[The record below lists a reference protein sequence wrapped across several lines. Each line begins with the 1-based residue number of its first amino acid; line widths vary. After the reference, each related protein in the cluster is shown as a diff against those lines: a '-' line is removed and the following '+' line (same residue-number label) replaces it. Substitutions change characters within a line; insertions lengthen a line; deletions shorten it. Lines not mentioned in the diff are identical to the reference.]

1 MPCQPT
7 VLTLSDAAA
16 TLAVGQQLG
25 RTLAAGTVL
34 LLRGDLGSGKTTLVK
49 GLGLG
54 LGISE
59 PVDSPTFTLI
69 NEYLD
74 GRIPLYHIDLYR
86 IDPAEVDGL
95 LLDIYWEGQEVDPG
109 ITAIEWAE
117 RLPWLPPESLTIELS
132 HKETGR
138 QAVITPT
145 TEAQGRGLAELLNH
159 SGTEAQRGLRD

>member
-1 MPCQPT
+1 MLRQPT

-16 TLAVGQQLG
+16 TLALGQQLG
-25 RTLAAGTVL
+25 NCLTAGTVL

-54 LGISE
+54 LGIAE
-59 PVDSPTFTLI
+59 AVDSPTFTLI

-74 GRIPLYHIDLYR
+74 GRLPLYHIDLYR
-86 IDPAEVDGL
+86 IEPPEVEGL
-95 LLDIYWEGQEVDPG
+95 LLDIYWEGQEVDLG

-132 HKETGR
+132 HREAGR
-138 QAVITPT
+138 QAVVTPT
-145 TEAQGRGLAELLNH
+145 TEAQGRVLEGLAFNH
-159 SGTEAQRGLRD
+159 RGTEAQRG